1 MKKQWLFS
9 HHKKQPLLV
18 GKDLPTINVGKSL
31 FTDIVF
37 FIKKGAC
44 TIKLHLH

>member
-18 GKDLPTINVGKSL
+18 GKDLPTNNVGKDL
-31 FTDIVF
+31 PTLYFLL
-37 FIKKGAC
+37 KGAC